1 MLMQPRISRLVVV
14 AMALCA
20 AAAATVA
27 SANPAASTQRFT
39 LTAKT
44 VHGKDGPTRVTAAGP
59 IRGVGSVQVKSS
71 PDNRIDHMT
80 LQLARGTVL
89 VVATEKSFAVHPD
102 LRKCIATTVGHGIF
116 TIDGGTDAFRGARG
130 HGTYQRRG
138 ILIGAR
144 NAQGSCLGRKA
155 PPAASSI
162 TEVMTGTAA
171 LGSA

>member
-1 MLMQPRISRLVVV
+1 MQPRISRLVVV
-14 AMALCA
+14 AVALCA
-20 AAAATVA
+20 AAAAAVA

-59 IRGVGSVQVKSS
+59 IRGVGSVQIKSS
-71 PDNRIDHMT
+71 PDTRVDHMT
-80 LQLARGTVL
+80 LQLAKG
-89 VVATEKSFAVHPD
+89 
-102 LRKCIATTVGHGIF
+102 
-116 TIDGGTDAFRGARG
+116 RG

-144 NAQGSCLGRKA
+144 SAHGSCLGRKA
-155 PPAASSI
+155 APTASSI
-162 TEVMTGTAA
+162 TVVMTGTAA